1 MNYKFLISISS
12 LLITFYSFTQNKVG
26 EVYYVQ
32 TYSIDENNTVEFIK
46 EICRDTNNI
55 VVLDEFGSFRLNFL
69 IQNKNLYW
77 DNEEFRCQENL
88 SALEDIYLSNQLYG
102 YDIKDKKDFSF
113 DFFYLKD
120 SIFMKSILDS
130 LNETNLNFFF
140 NSSTN
145 EDKDFI
151 MNELIKH
158 FALSKIDSLFLKN
171 TVLKLNFDDLVK
183 KINKNVFVLCSNYSE
198 QNGINNFVTN
208 HLKLNHKILIFLPL
222 HGCKHVRLLDFNNHK
237 KSLKKYTNFTL
248 IESKKIS
255 SVKLSKNEIFHFDH
269 VNIYYVIIHKLDICW
284 MH

>member
-222 HGCKHVRLLDFNNHK
+222 HGCKH
-237 KSLKKYTNFTL
+237 
-248 IESKKIS
+248 
-255 SVKLSKNEIFHFDH
+255 
-269 VNIYYVIIHKLDICW
+269 
-284 MH
+284 